1 MIQESGGTGEAAPG
15 DVGATTVSS
24 AVSGALPDS
33 RAVFRPAQ
41 GEIPTAPGVYR
52 FSDKYGRVLYIG
64 KAKNLRARLANY
76 FQPMH
81 SLMPRTRR
89 MVTLAAKLDWT
100 VVATDT
106 ESLVL
111 EHTWITEFKPP
122 FNVQF
127 KDDKTY
133 PYLAVTL
140 REESPRLI
148 ITRNEKIRG
157 ARYFGPY
164 PKVWALRETTS
175 LLQQAFPIRTCND
188 ADYKRAMS
196 SGKPCLAGQIGRCH
210 GPCSQLISIE
220 DHRTRAEELVAFL
233 AGGDSSQL
241 RTLQREM
248 RDAAAEQRYEDAARL
263 RDQVQAVEHVL
274 EKNAVVLGHDV
285 NLDVFGLRADEL
297 AAAAHQ
303 FIIRGG
309 RIRGE
314 RSWIVDV
321 ELDDSPGTLLEQV
334 IQSAYEGDRE
344 PPPEIL
350 VPLLPE
356 GDHALEEALSARR
369 PRRGRVRVRVPER
382 GDKAQLMER
391 AVLNAGEHLIR
402 YKMKRAADLTA
413 RTDALAELQR
423 ALDMT
428 EAPLR
433 IECIDVSHL
442 QGTGVVASL
451 VVFED
456 GLPAKGA
463 YRKYRIE
470 ETTDDTDSIF
480 QVVSRRAAQLN
491 LAKETGEQPSGIYR
505 DRPQLLIVDGGEPQ
519 VKAAARALAAAGI
532 TDIALCGVAK
542 RLEELWL
549 PGDPFP
555 VILPRTSEALF
566 LVQRVRDEA
575 HRFAITFQRQRRST
589 SIASRLSEVPGLGPK
604 RVQGLLRHFGSV
616 TRLRSASVAELSA
629 APGMGPK
636 LAEQVLA
643 HLGAPEQGETV
654 PDPGSDPEIP
664 DLPGDAP
671 DAKLDTAADAAQ
683 GEEDGQ

>member
-1 MIQESGGTGEAAPG
+1 MIQESSGIGGDAAPAG
-15 DVGATTVSS
+15 ELAAVDPDPLAPS
-24 AVSGALPDS
+24 AVRDS
-33 RAVFRPAQ
+33 RTAFRPAQ
-41 GEIPTAPGVYR
+41 GEIPTSPGVYR
-52 FSDKYGRVLYIG
+52 FSDKYRRVLYIG

-76 FQPMH
+76 FQPLH

-148 ITRNEKIRG
+148 ITRNERIRG

-164 PKVWALRETTS
+164 PKVWALRETTG

-196 SGKPCLAGQIGRCH
+196 SGRPCLAGQIGRCH
-210 GPCSQLISIE
+210 GPCSQLITID
-220 DHRTRAEELVAFL
+220 DHRARVDELVAFL
-233 AGGDSSQL
+233 AGGDSGHLKALERQMK
-241 RTLQREM
+241 E
-248 RDAAAEQRYEDAARL
+248 AAVEQRYEDAARL
-263 RDQVQAVEHVL
+263 RDQVKAVEHVL

-321 ELDDSPGTLLEQV
+321 ELDDSPSTLLEQV
-334 IQSAYEGDRE
+334 IQSAYEGERE

-356 GDHALEEALSARR
+356 GQRELEEALSARR
-369 PRRGRVRVRVPER
+369 PRRGRVALRVPER
-382 GDKAQLMER
+382 GEKVQLMER
-391 AVLNAGEHLIR
+391 AVLNAGENLIR
-402 YKMKRAADLTA
+402 HKLKRAADLTA

-423 ALDMT
+423 ALDMA

-470 ETTDDTDSIF
+470 STTDDTDSIY

-491 LAKETGEQPSGIYR
+491 LAKESGEQPSGIYR

-519 VKAAARALAAAGI
+519 VKAAARALAEAGI

-542 RLEELWL
+542 RLEEIWL
-549 PGDPFP
+549 PSDPFP

-566 LVQRVRDEA
+566 LVQRIRDEA

-616 TRLRSASVAELSA
+616 ARLRAASLAELSA
-629 APGMGPK
+629 APGLGPK
-636 LAEQVLA
+636 LAEQVRA
-643 HLGAPEQGETV
+643 HLGVPADSGE
-654 PDPGSDPEIP
+654 P
-664 DLPGDAP
+664 DAP
-671 DAKLDTAADAAQ
+671 ADGKLGGGEEPLP
-683 GEEDGQ
+683 GEEDVV

>member
-1 MIQESGGTGEAAPG
+1 MTEVDT
-15 DVGATTVSS
+15 
-24 AVSGALPDS
+24 
-33 RAVFRPAQ
+33 RASFRPAQ
-41 GEIPTAPGVYR
+41 GEIPTSPGVYR
-52 FSDKYGRVLYIG
+52 FSDRHGRVLYIG
-64 KAKNLRARLANY
+64 KAKNLRARLSNY
-76 FQPMH
+76 FQPLH

-89 MVTLAAKLDWT
+89 MLALAAKVDWT

-111 EHTWITEFKPP
+111 EHTWITEYKPP

-127 KDDKTY
+127 KDDKSY

-140 REESPRLI
+140 REEAPRLI
-148 ITRNEKIRG
+148 ITRNERIRG

-164 PKVWALRETTS
+164 PKVWALRETVS
-175 LLQQAFPIRTCND
+175 LLQRAFPIRTCND
-188 ADYKRAMS
+188 ADYKRAMA
-196 SGKPCLAGQIGRCH
+196 SGRPCLAGQIGRCS
-210 GPCSQLISIE
+210 GPCS
-220 DHRTRAEELVAFL
+220 HRTTIEEHRERVNELVSFL
-233 AGGDSSQL
+233 AGGDTRHL
-241 RTLQREM
+241 RALQRAM

-263 RDQVQAVEHVL
+263 RDQVQAVEHVM
-274 EKNAVVLGHDV
+274 EKNAVVLGLDV

-334 IQSAYEGDRE
+334 VQSAYDGERE
-344 PPPEIL
+344 PPPQVL

-356 GDHALEEALSARR
+356 GAAALEEALSAQR
-369 PRRGRVRVRVPER
+369 PRKGRVRLRVPER

-402 YKMKRAADLTA
+402 HKLKRAADLTA

-423 ALDMT
+423 ALGMS
-428 EAPLR
+428 EPPLR

-470 ETTDDTDSIF
+470 QTRDDTDSIY
-480 QVVSRRAAQLN
+480 QVVSRRAAQLT
-491 LAKETGEQPSGIYR
+491 LARESGEPPSGIYR
-505 DRPQLLIVDGGEPQ
+505 DRPQLLVVDGGEPQ
-519 VKAAARALAAAGI
+519 VRAAARALAEAGI
-532 TDIALCGVAK
+532 TDVALCGVAK
-542 RLEELWL
+542 RLEEIWL
-549 PGDPFP
+549 PDDPFP

-566 LVQRVRDEA
+566 LVQRIRDEA
-575 HRFAITFQRQRRST
+575 HRFAIAFQRQRRST
-589 SIASRLSEVPGLGPK
+589 SIASRLSEIPGLGPK

-616 TRLRSASVAELSA
+616 ARLRAASLDELAS
-629 APGMGPK
+629 APGVGPK
-636 LAEQVLA
+636 LAEQILGHLA
-643 HLGAPEQGETV
+643 A
-654 PDPGSDPEIP
+654 GSSE
-664 DLPGDAP
+664 AP
-671 DAKLDTAADAAQ
+671 DAKLEGTAEPRRDEGDVA
-683 GEEDGQ
+683 

>member
-1 MIQESGGTGEAAPG
+1 MTAAA
-15 DVGATTVSS
+15 DH
-24 AVSGALPDS
+24 
-33 RAVFRPAQ
+33 RASFRPAQ
-41 GEIPTAPGVYR
+41 GEIPTSPGVYR
-52 FSDKYGRVLYIG
+52 FSDKHGRVLYIG
-64 KAKNLRARLANY
+64 KAKNLRARLSNY
-76 FQPMH
+76 FQPLH
-81 SLMPRTRR
+81 SLMPRTQR
-89 MVTLAAKLDWT
+89 MLALAARVDWT

-140 REESPRLI
+140 REEAPRLI
-148 ITRNEKIRG
+148 ITRNERIKG

-164 PKVWALRETTS
+164 PKVWALRETTQ
-175 LLQQAFPIRTCND
+175 LLQQAFPIRTCNE

-196 SGKPCLAGQIGRCH
+196 SGRPCLAGQIGRCH
-210 GPCSQLISIE
+210 GPCSQLLTIAE
-220 DHRTRAEELVAFL
+220 HRERVDELVAFL
-233 AGGDSSQL
+233 AGGDTGHL
-241 RTLQREM
+241 RELQRRM
-248 RDAAAEQRYEDAARL
+248 RDAAAEQRYEEAAKL
-263 RDQVQAVEHVL
+263 RDQVRAVEHVM
-274 EKNAVVLGHDV
+274 EKNSIVLGMDV

-321 ELDDSPGTLLEQV
+321 ELDDSPGRLLEQV
-334 IQSAYEGDRE
+334 IQSAYEGERE

-350 VPLLPE
+350 VPVQPDDAE
-356 GDHALEEALSARR
+356 ALEGALSAKR
-369 PRRGRVRVRVPER
+369 PRRGRVRVRIPER

-391 AVLNAGEHLIR
+391 AVLNAGENLVRHKL
-402 YKMKRAADLTA
+402 KRAADLTA

-423 ALDMT
+423 ALGMA

-442 QGTGVVASL
+442 QGTDVVASL

-463 YRKYRIE
+463 YRRYRIE
-470 ETTDDTDSIF
+470 ETRDDTDSIH

-491 LAKETGEQPSGIYR
+491 QLAESGAQPSGVYR

-519 VKAAARALAAAGI
+519 VRAASRALAEAGI
-532 TDIALCGVAK
+532 TDIALCGIAK
-542 RLEELWL
+542 RLEEIWL
-549 PGDPFP
+549 PDDPFP
-555 VILPRTSEALF
+555 VILPRTSDALF
-566 LVQRVRDEA
+566 LVQRIRDEA

-589 SIASRLSEVPGLGPK
+589 SISSRLSEVPGLGPK
-604 RVQGLLRHFGSV
+604 RVNGLLKHFGSV
-616 TRLRSASVAELSA
+616 ARLRAATAAEVAA
-629 APGMGPK
+629 APGIGPT
-636 LAEQVLA
+636 LAEQIVSQLGNDGA
-643 HLGAPEQGETV
+643 ASAKLGAAVET
-654 PDPGSDPEIP
+654 ER
-664 DLPGDAP
+664 
-671 DAKLDTAADAAQ
+671 
-683 GEEDGQ
+683 GEEGVG

>member
-1 MIQESGGTGEAAPG
+1 MNST
-15 DVGATTVSS
+15 DH
-24 AVSGALPDS
+24 
-33 RAVFRPAQ
+33 RASFRPAQ
-41 GEIPTAPGVYR
+41 GEIPTSPGVYR
-52 FSDKYGRVLYIG
+52 FSDRHGRVLYIG

-76 FQPMH
+76 FQPLH
-81 SLMPRTRR
+81 SLMPRTRT
-89 MVTLAAKLDWT
+89 MLSIAAKLDWT

-106 ESLVL
+106 ESLIL
-111 EHTWITEFKPP
+111 EHTWITEYKPP

-140 REESPRLI
+140 REEAPRLV
-148 ITRNEKIRG
+148 ITRNERIRG

-164 PKVWALRETTS
+164 PKVWALRETTA

-188 ADYKRAMS
+188 ADYQRAMS
-196 SGKPCLAGQIGRCH
+196 SGKPCLAGQIGRCS
-210 GPCSQLISIE
+210 GPCSRKLTIE
-220 DHRTRAEELVAFL
+220 EHRARVGELVSFL
-233 AGGDSSQL
+233 GGSDTRHL
-241 RTLQREM
+241 KALQSAMRE
-248 RDAAAEQRYEDAARL
+248 AAAQQRYEEAARL
-263 RDQVQAVEHVL
+263 RDQAQAVEHVM
-274 EKNAVVLGHDV
+274 EKNAVVLGLDV
-285 NLDVFGLRADEL
+285 NLDVFGLRSDEL

-321 ELDDSPGTLLEQV
+321 ELDDSPETLLEQV
-334 IQSAYEGDRE
+334 LQSAYEGERE
-344 PPPEIL
+344 PPPQIL
-350 VPLLPE
+350 VPQLPANAP
-356 GDHALEEALSARR
+356 ALEEALGARR
-369 PRRGRVRVRVPER
+369 PRRGRVRVRIPER
-382 GDKAQLMER
+382 GDKVQVMDR
-391 AVLNAGEHLIR
+391 AMRNAGEHLIR
-402 YKMKRAADLTA
+402 HKLKRAADLTA

-423 ALDMT
+423 ALGME

-470 ETTDDTDSIF
+470 QTTDDTDSIH

-491 LAKETGEQPSGIYR
+491 AAREAGVQPTGVYR
-505 DRPQLLIVDGGEPQ
+505 DRPQLLIVDGGQPQ
-519 VKAAARALAAAGI
+519 VKAAARALAEAGI
-532 TDIALCGVAK
+532 TDVALCGIAK
-542 RLEELWL
+542 RLEEIWL

-575 HRFAITFQRQRRST
+575 HRFAIAFQRQRRST
-589 SIASRLSEVPGLGPK
+589 SISSRLSEIPGLGPK
-604 RVQGLLRHFGSV
+604 RVQTLLKHFGSV
-616 TRLRSASVAELSA
+616 MRLRAASLAELSA
-629 APGMGPK
+629 APGVGPK
-636 LAEQVLA
+636 LGEQILA
-643 HLGAPEQGETV
+643 HLQA
-654 PDPGSDPEIP
+654 DPGA
-664 DLPGDAP
+664 G
-671 DAKLDTAADAAQ
+671 AKLEVQVDDQQ
-683 GEEDGQ
+683 GEELGA

>member
-1 MIQESGGTGEAAPG
+1 MTEEDHRAA
-15 DVGATTVSS
+15 
-24 AVSGALPDS
+24 
-33 RAVFRPAQ
+33 FRPAA
-41 GEIPTAPGVYR
+41 GEIPTSPGVYR
-52 FSDKYGRVLYIG
+52 FSDRHGRVLYIG

-76 FQPMH
+76 FQPLR
-81 SLMPRTRR
+81 SIQPRTRR
-89 MVTLAAKLDWT
+89 MLALAARLDWT

-111 EHTWITEFKPP
+111 EHTWITEFQPP

-140 REESPRLI
+140 REDAPRLV

-164 PKVWALRETTS
+164 PKVWALRETTM

-188 ADYKRAMS
+188 ADYRRAMQT
-196 SGKPCLAGQIGRCH
+196 GRPCLAGQIGRCH
-210 GPCSQLISIE
+210 GPCSGLISLE
-220 DHRTRAEELVAFL
+220 DHRARVAELVSFL
-233 AGGDSSQL
+233 GGGDASHL
-241 RTLQREM
+241 RSLQRAM

-263 RDQVQAVEHVL
+263 RDQVVAVEHVMERNSVAL
-274 EKNAVVLGHDV
+274 PLDV
-285 NLDVFGLRADEL
+285 DMDVFGLKSDEL

-321 ELDDSPGTLLEQV
+321 ELDDSPSTLLEQV
-334 IQSAYEGDRE
+334 VQSAYEGERE

-350 VPLLPE
+350 VPVLPE
-356 GDHALEEALSARR
+356 GVEALEAALRTRR
-369 PRRGRVRVRVPER
+369 PRGGRVRLRIPER
-382 GDKAQLMER
+382 GDKAQLMGR
-391 AVLNAGEHLIR
+391 ATLNAGEHLMR
-402 YKMKRAADLTA
+402 HKLKRAADITA

-423 ALDMT
+423 ALGMA

-470 ETTDDTDSIF
+470 QTTDDTDSIY
-480 QVVSRRAAQLN
+480 QVVSRRALQLN
-491 LAKETGEQPSGIYR
+491 ERAKEPVSVEAGRYR
-505 DRPQLLIVDGGEPQ
+505 ERPQLLIVDGGQPQ
-519 VKAAARALAAAGI
+519 VAAAHRALSEAGI
-532 TDIALCGVAK
+532 DDVFLVGVAK

-549 PGDPFP
+549 PEDPFP
-555 VILPRTSEALF
+555 VILPRGSEALF
-566 LVQRVRDEA
+566 LVQRARDEA

-589 SIASRLSEVPGLGPK
+589 ALASQLSEVPGLGPK
-604 RVQGLLRHFGSV
+604 RVKALLKHFGSV
-616 TRLRSASVAELSA
+616 TRLREASAAEIAA
-629 APGMGPK
+629 APGVGSA
-636 LAEQVLA
+636 LAA
-643 HLGAPEQGETV
+643 SIRGHMDSMSGDGETSRLGV
-654 PDPGSDPEIP
+654 ETPTNEPEGS
-664 DLPGDAP
+664 
-671 DAKLDTAADAAQ
+671 
-683 GEEDGQ
+683 GQ

>member
-1 MIQESGGTGEAAPG
+1 MQEIDRRSE
-15 DVGATTVSS
+15 
-24 AVSGALPDS
+24 
-33 RAVFRPAQ
+33 FRPAQ
-41 GEIPTAPGVYR
+41 GEIPTSPGVYR
-52 FSDKYGRVLYIG
+52 FSDRHGRVLYIG

-76 FQPMH
+76 FQPLH

-89 MVTLAAKLDWT
+89 MLALAAKLDWT

-140 REESPRLI
+140 RDEAPRLI
-148 ITRNEKIRG
+148 ITRNERIRG

-164 PKVWALRETTS
+164 PKVWALRETTA
-175 LLQQAFPIRTCND
+175 LLQRAFPIRTCNE
-188 ADYKRAMS
+188 ADYQRAMR

-210 GPCSQLISIE
+210 GPCSRLITVE
-220 DHRTRAEELVAFL
+220 EHRARVQELVAFL
-233 AGGDSSQL
+233 GGGDTGHL
-241 RTLQREM
+241 RSLQRAM

-263 RDQVQAVEHVL
+263 RDQVQAVEHVM
-274 EKNAVVLGHDV
+274 EKNAVVLGLDV

-334 IQSAYEGDRE
+334 VQSAYEGERE

-356 GDHALEEALSARR
+356 NAGALEEALSARR

-382 GDKAQLMER
+382 GEKVQLMDR
-391 AVLNAGEHLIR
+391 AVLNAGEHLVR
-402 YKMKRAADLTA
+402 HKLKRAADLTA
-413 RTDALAELQR
+413 RTDALAELQQ
-423 ALDMT
+423 ALGMA

-470 ETTDDTDSIF
+470 ETSDDTDSIH

-491 LAKETGEQPSGIYR
+491 AAREAGEPPSGVYR
-505 DRPQLLIVDGGEPQ
+505 DRPQLLVVDGGEPQ
-519 VKAAARALAAAGI
+519 VRAAARALAEAGI
-532 TDIALCGVAK
+532 DDVALCGIAK
-542 RLEELWL
+542 RLEEIWL
-549 PGDPFP
+549 PDDPYP

-566 LVQRVRDEA
+566 LVQRIRDEA

-589 SIASRLSEVPGLGPK
+589 AIASRLSEIPGLGPK
-604 RVQGLLRHFGSV
+604 RVQALLKHFGSV
-616 TRLRSASVAELSA
+616 ARLRAASHAELSA
-629 APGMGPK
+629 APGLGPK
-636 LAEQVLA
+636 LAEQVMD
-643 HLGAPEQGETV
+643 HLGDSAP
-654 PDPGSDPEIP
+654 
-664 DLPGDAP
+664 AAA
-671 DAKLDTAADAAQ
+671 AKLGAAQ
-683 GEEDGQ
+683 HASTSEEDPA

>member
-1 MIQESGGTGEAAPG
+1 MAETDHRAA
-15 DVGATTVSS
+15 
-24 AVSGALPDS
+24 
-33 RAVFRPAQ
+33 FRPAQ
-41 GEIPTAPGVYR
+41 GEIPTSPGVYR
-52 FSDKYGRVLYIG
+52 FSDKHGRVLYIG
-64 KAKNLRARLANY
+64 KAKNLRSRLSNY
-76 FQPMH
+76 FQPLH

-89 MVTLAAKLDWT
+89 MLALAARVDWT

-148 ITRNEKIRG
+148 ITRNERIRG

-164 PKVWALRETTS
+164 PKVWALRETTG

-188 ADYKRAMS
+188 ADYKRAMT
-196 SGKPCLAGQIGRCH
+196 SGRPCLAGQIGRCN
-210 GPCSQLISIE
+210 GPCSGRLTIE
-220 DHRTRAEELVAFL
+220 EHRERVEELVSFL
-233 AGGDSSQL
+233 AGGDTSHL
-241 RTLQREM
+241 RALQRRM

-263 RDQVQAVEHVL
+263 RDQVQAVEHVM
-274 EKNAVVLGHDV
+274 EKNAVVLGMDV
-285 NLDVFGLRADEL
+285 NVDVFGLRADEL

-314 RSWIVDV
+314 RSWVVDV
-321 ELDDSPGTLLEQV
+321 ELDDSPETLLEQV
-334 IQSAYEGDRE
+334 IQSAYEGERE

-350 VPLLPE
+350 VPVMP
-356 GDHALEEALSARR
+356 GDTEALQNALSAQR

-382 GDKAQLMER
+382 GDKVQLMER

-402 YKMKRAADLTA
+402 HKLKRAADLTA
-413 RTDALAELQR
+413 RTDALAEIQR
-423 ALDMT
+423 SLGMT

-442 QGTGVVASL
+442 QGTDVVASL

-463 YRKYRIE
+463 YRRYRIE
-470 ETTDDTDSIF
+470 ETRDDTDSIH

-491 LAKETGEQPSGIYR
+491 LARESGEAPSGVYR

-519 VKAAARALAAAGI
+519 VKAAKRALDEAGI
-532 TDIALCGVAK
+532 DDVALCGIAK
-542 RLEELWL
+542 RLEEIWL
-549 PGDPFP
+549 PDDPFP

-566 LVQRVRDEA
+566 LVQRIRDEA

-589 SIASRLSEVPGLGPK
+589 SIASRLSEIPGLGPK
-604 RVQGLLRHFGSV
+604 RVKGLLRHFGSV
-616 TRLRSASVAELSA
+616 TRLKAASLEELAA
-629 APGMGPK
+629 APGLGPK
-636 LAEQVLA
+636 LAEQIAA
-643 HLGAPEQGETV
+643 HLRDDTAT
-654 PDPGSDPEIP
+654 
-664 DLPGDAP
+664 
-671 DAKLDTAADAAQ
+671 DAKLDASDDRTRDME
-683 GEEDGQ
+683 GVE

>member
-1 MIQESGGTGEAAPG
+1 MIQGV
-15 DVGATTVSS
+15 DN
-24 AVSGALPDS
+24 
-33 RAVFRPAQ
+33 RASFRPAQ
-41 GEIPTAPGVYR
+41 GEIPTSPGVYR
-52 FSDKYGRVLYIG
+52 FSDRHGRVLYIG
-64 KAKNLRARLANY
+64 KAKNLRARLTNY

-81 SLMPRTRR
+81 SLQPRTQR
-89 MVTLAAKLDWT
+89 MLTLAAKVDWT

-140 REESPRLI
+140 REEAPRLM

-164 PKVWALRETTS
+164 PKVWAVRETTS

-188 ADYKRAMS
+188 ADYKRAMM
-196 SGKPCLAGQIGRCH
+196 SGRPCLAGQIGRCG
-210 GPCSQLISIE
+210 GPCSMQISID
-220 DHRTRAEELVAFL
+220 DHRTRVTELVSFL
-233 AGGDSSQL
+233 AGGDQSHL
-241 RTLQREM
+241 RRLRSEM
-248 RDAAAEQRYEDAARL
+248 REAATDQRYEEAARL
-263 RDQVQAVEHVL
+263 RDQVQAVEHVM
-274 EKNAVVLGHDV
+274 EKNAVVLSLDTHV
-285 NLDVFGLRADEL
+285 DVFSLRADEL
-297 AAAAHQ
+297 AASVHQ
-303 FIIRGG
+303 FIIREG

-321 ELDDSPGTLLEQV
+321 EIDDSPSSLLEQV
-334 IQSAYEGDRE
+334 IQSAYEDGHE

-350 VPLLPE
+350 VPKLPE
-356 GDHALEEALSARR
+356 NARELEEALSAKR
-369 PRRGRVRVRVPER
+369 PRKGRVRLRVPER
-382 GDKAQLMER
+382 GDKAQIMDR
-391 AVLNAGEHLIR
+391 AALNAGEHLIR
-402 YKMKRAADLTA
+402 YKLKRSADLTA

-423 ALDMT
+423 ALDMH

-470 ETTDDTDSIF
+470 ETRDDTDSIY

-491 LAKETGEQPSGIYR
+491 RALEANEPPSGIYR

-519 VKAAARALAAAGI
+519 VKAAARSLAEANI

-542 RLEELWL
+542 RLEEIWL
-549 PGDPFP
+549 PNDPFP
-555 VILPRTSEALF
+555 VILPRSSEALF
-566 LVQRVRDEA
+566 LVQRIRDEA

-589 SIASRLSEVPGLGPK
+589 SIMSQLSEVPGLGPK
-604 RVQGLLRHFGSV
+604 RVQGLLKHFGSV
-616 TRLRSASVAELSA
+616 ARLRRASVEELAA
-629 APGMGPK
+629 APGLGLK
-636 LAEQVLA
+636 LAEQILS
-643 HLGAPEQGETV
+643 HMNTEGTT
-654 PDPGSDPEIP
+654 
-664 DLPGDAP
+664 
-671 DAKLDTAADAAQ
+671 AKLGNGVEKDQGGRDA
-683 GEEDGQ
+683 E

>member
-1 MIQESGGTGEAAPG
+1 MNGT
-15 DVGATTVSS
+15 DN
-24 AVSGALPDS
+24 
-33 RAVFRPAQ
+33 RASFRPAQ
-41 GEIPTAPGVYR
+41 GEIPTSPGVYR
-52 FSDKYGRVLYIG
+52 FSDRHGRVLYIG

-76 FQPMH
+76 FQPLH
-81 SLMPRTRR
+81 SLMPRTRT
-89 MVTLAAKLDWT
+89 MLSIAAKVDWT

-106 ESLVL
+106 ESLIL
-111 EHTWITEFKPP
+111 EHTWITEYKPP

-140 REESPRLI
+140 REEAPRLV
-148 ITRNEKIRG
+148 ITRNERIRG

-164 PKVWALRETTS
+164 PKVWALRETTA

-188 ADYKRAMS
+188 ADYQRAMS
-196 SGKPCLAGQIGRCH
+196 SGKPCLAGQIGRCS
-210 GPCSQLISIE
+210 GPCSQKLTVE
-220 DHRTRAEELVAFL
+220 EHRARVGELVAFL
-233 AGGDSSQL
+233 GGSDTSHL
-241 RTLQREM
+241 KALQRAM
-248 RDAAAEQRYEDAARL
+248 REAASEQRYEEAARL
-263 RDQVQAVEHVL
+263 RDQAQAVEHVM
-274 EKNAVVLGHDV
+274 EKNAVVLGLDV
-285 NLDVFGLRADEL
+285 NLDVFGLRSDEL

-321 ELDDSPGTLLEQV
+321 ELDDSPETLLEQV
-334 IQSAYEGDRE
+334 LQSAYEGDRE
-344 PPPEIL
+344 PPPQIL
-350 VPLLPE
+350 VPQLPANSA
-356 GDHALEEALSARR
+356 ALEEALGARR
-369 PRRGRVRVRVPER
+369 PRRGRVTVRVPER
-382 GDKAQLMER
+382 GDKVQLMDR
-391 AVLNAGEHLIR
+391 AMRNAGEHLIR
-402 YKMKRAADLTA
+402 HKLKRAADLTA

-423 ALDMT
+423 ALDMD

-470 ETTDDTDSIF
+470 QTTDDTDSIY

-491 LAKETGEQPSGIYR
+491 AAREAGEQPSGIYR

-519 VKAAARALAAAGI
+519 VKAAARALAEAGI
-532 TDIALCGVAK
+532 TDIALCGIAK
-542 RLEELWL
+542 RLEEIWL

-589 SIASRLSEVPGLGPK
+589 SISSRLSEIPGLGPK
-604 RVQGLLRHFGSV
+604 RVQALLKYFGSV
-616 TRLRSASVAELSA
+616 TRLRAASLAELAA
-629 APGMGPK
+629 APGVGPK
-636 LAEQVLA
+636 LGEQILA
-643 HLGAPEQGETV
+643 HLQSDAGAGAKLEAHV
-654 PDPGSDPEIP
+654 
-664 DLPGDAP
+664 
-671 DAKLDTAADAAQ
+671 DAKQ
-683 GEEDGQ
+683 GEELGA

>member
-1 MIQESGGTGEAAPG
+1 MTEVVDRRGE
-15 DVGATTVSS
+15 
-24 AVSGALPDS
+24 
-33 RAVFRPAQ
+33 FRPAP
-41 GEIPTAPGVYR
+41 GEIPVSPGVYR
-52 FSDKYGRVLYIG
+52 FSDRHGRVLYIG

-76 FQPMH
+76 FQPLV
-81 SLMPRTRR
+81 SIAPRTRR
-89 MVTLAAKLDWT
+89 MLALAARVDWT

-111 EHTWITEFKPP
+111 EHTWITEFQPP

-140 REESPRLI
+140 REEAPRLI
-148 ITRNEKIRG
+148 ITRNDRIRG

-164 PKVWALRETTS
+164 PKVWALREMTA

-188 ADYKRAMS
+188 ADYRRAMQ
-196 SGKPCLAGQIGRCH
+196 SGRPCLAGQIGRCH
-210 GPCSQLISIE
+210 GPCSGLIGVE
-220 DHRTRAEELVAFL
+220 EHRERVNELVSFL
-233 AGGDSSQL
+233 AGGDDRHL
-241 RTLQREM
+241 KALQRGM
-248 RDAAAEQRYEDAARL
+248 REAAAEQRYEEAARL
-263 RDQVQAVEHVL
+263 RDQATAIEHVMERNSVAL
-274 EKNAVVLGHDV
+274 ALDV
-285 NLDVFGLRADEL
+285 DADVFGLRVDEL

-303 FIIRGG
+303 FIVRGG

-314 RSWIVDV
+314 RSWVVNV
-321 ELDDSPGTLLEQV
+321 ELDDSPDLLLEQV
-334 IQSAYEGDRE
+334 IQSAYEGERE

-356 GDHALEEALSARR
+356 GAPALEEALRQRR
-369 PRRGRVRVRVPER
+369 PRRGRGRGRVPER
-382 GDKAQLMER
+382 GDKAQLMDR
-391 AVLNAGEHLIR
+391 ATLNAGEQLLRHKL
-402 YKMKRAADLTA
+402 KRAADITA
-413 RTDALAELQR
+413 RTDALAELQQSLGM
-423 ALDMT
+423 A
-428 EAPLR
+428 EPPLR

-470 ETTDDTDSIF
+470 RSRDDTDSIH

-491 LAKETGEQPSGIYR
+491 QAALAGEAPSGRYR
-505 DRPQLLIVDGGEPQ
+505 DRPQLLIVDGGQPQ
-519 VKAAARALAAAGI
+519 VAAAQRALDEAGI
-532 TDIALCGVAK
+532 TDIALVGVAK

-589 SIASRLSEVPGLGPK
+589 SIASRLAEVPGLGPK
-604 RVQGLLRHFGSV
+604 RVRALLRHFGSAA
-616 TRLRSASVAELSA
+616 RLKAASEAEIAS
-629 APGMGPK
+629 APGIGPQ
-636 LAEQVLA
+636 LAAVIRDHLA
-643 HLGAPEQGETV
+643 
-654 PDPGSDPEIP
+654 DPEA
-664 DLPGDAP
+664 DGAGNAAGAEEDRA
-671 DAKLDTAADAAQ
+671 AADRLEPPNEGIEH
-683 GEEDGQ
+683 GEGRQ

>member
-1 MIQESGGTGEAAPG
+1 MIAGDHRAA
-15 DVGATTVSS
+15 
-24 AVSGALPDS
+24 
-33 RAVFRPAQ
+33 FRPAQ
-41 GEIPTAPGVYR
+41 GEIPTTPGVYR
-52 FSDKYGRVLYIG
+52 FSDRHGRVLYIG

-81 SLMPRTRR
+81 ALMPRTQR
-89 MVTLAAKLDWT
+89 MLTLAAKLDWT

-111 EHTWITEFKPP
+111 EHTWITEYKPP

-140 REESPRLI
+140 REDAPRLV

-164 PKVWALRETTS
+164 PKVWALRETTA

-188 ADYKRAMS
+188 ADYKRAMD
-196 SGKPCLAGQIGRCH
+196 SGRPCLAGQIGRCN
-210 GPCSQLISIE
+210 GPCSGKITVE
-220 DHRTRAEELVAFL
+220 AHRERVEELVAFL
-233 AGGDSSQL
+233 AGGDTSHLKQL
-241 RTLQREM
+241 QHAM

-274 EKNAVVLGHDV
+274 EKNAIVLGFDV
-285 NLDVFGLRADEL
+285 ELDVFGLKSDEL
-297 AAAAHQ
+297 SAAAHQ

-309 RIRGE
+309 RLRGE

-334 IQSAYEGDRE
+334 IQSAYDDGHEAPAR
-344 PPPEIL
+344 IL
-350 VPLLPE
+350 VSTMPADLS
-356 GDHALEEALSARR
+356 ALEEALRANR
-369 PRRGRVRVRVPER
+369 PRRGKVRIQVPER
-382 GDKAQLMER
+382 GDKAQLMNR
-391 AVLNAGEHLIR
+391 ALLNAGENLLRHKL
-402 YKMKRAADLTA
+402 KRAADITA
-413 RTDALAELQR
+413 RTDALAELQEG
-423 ALDMT
+423 LDMG

-470 ETTDDTDSIF
+470 QTTDDTDSIY

-491 LAKETGEQPSGIYR
+491 AAAEAGEPPSGRYR
-505 DRPQLLIVDGGEPQ
+505 DRPQLLIVDGGAPQ
-519 VKAAARALAAAGI
+519 VAAAQRALSEAGI

-549 PGDPFP
+549 PDDPFP
-555 VILPRTSEALF
+555 VILPRTSESLF
-566 LVQRVRDEA
+566 LVQRIRDEA
-575 HRFAITFQRQRRST
+575 HRFAITFQRQRRS
-589 SIASRLSEVPGLGPK
+589 SAISSQLSEIPGLGPK
-604 RVQGLLRHFGSV
+604 RVQALLKHFGSV
-616 TRLRSASVAELSA
+616 ARLHAASPEEIAS
-629 APGMGPK
+629 APGVGDQ
-636 LAEQVLA
+636 LAEQIHRHV
-643 HLGAPEQGETV
+643 HAPAAGKLVGGESAET
-654 PDPGSDPEIP
+654 S
-664 DLPGDAP
+664 
-671 DAKLDTAADAAQ
+671 
-683 GEEDGQ
+683 EEDGE

>member
-1 MIQESGGTGEAAPG
+1 MIQESSGIGGDAAPAG
-15 DVGATTVSS
+15 ELAAVDPDPLAPS
-24 AVSGALPDS
+24 AVRDS
-33 RAVFRPAQ
+33 RTAFRPAQ
-41 GEIPTAPGVYR
+41 GEIPTSPGVYR

-76 FQPMH
+76 FQPLH

-148 ITRNEKIRG
+148 ITRNERIRG

-164 PKVWALRETTS
+164 PKVWALRETTG

-196 SGKPCLAGQIGRCH
+196 SGRPCLAGQIGRCH
-210 GPCSQLISIE
+210 GPCSQLITID
-220 DHRTRAEELVAFL
+220 DHRARVDELVAFL
-233 AGGDSSQL
+233 AGGDSGHLKALERQMK
-241 RTLQREM
+241 E
-248 RDAAAEQRYEDAARL
+248 AAVEQRYEDAARL
-263 RDQVQAVEHVL
+263 RDQVKAVEHVL

-321 ELDDSPGTLLEQV
+321 ELDDSPSTLLEQV
-334 IQSAYEGDRE
+334 IQSAYEGERE

-356 GDHALEEALSARR
+356 GQRELEEALSARR
-369 PRRGRVRVRVPER
+369 PRRGRVALRVPER
-382 GDKAQLMER
+382 GEKVQLMER
-391 AVLNAGEHLIR
+391 AVLNAGENLIR
-402 YKMKRAADLTA
+402 HKLKRAADLTA

-423 ALDMT
+423 ALDMA

-470 ETTDDTDSIF
+470 STTDDTDSIY

-491 LAKETGEQPSGIYR
+491 LAKESGEQPSGIYR

-519 VKAAARALAAAGI
+519 VKAAARALAEAGI

-542 RLEELWL
+542 RLEEIWL
-549 PGDPFP
+549 PSDPFP

-566 LVQRVRDEA
+566 LVQRIRDEA

-616 TRLRSASVAELSA
+616 ARLRAASLAELSA
-629 APGMGPK
+629 APGLGPK
-636 LAEQVLA
+636 LAEQVRA
-643 HLGAPEQGETV
+643 HLGVPADSGE
-654 PDPGSDPEIP
+654 P
-664 DLPGDAP
+664 DAP
-671 DAKLDTAADAAQ
+671 ADGKLGGGEEPLP
-683 GEEDGQ
+683 GEEDVV

>member
-1 MIQESGGTGEAAPG
+1 MIQESSGIGGDAAPAG
-15 DVGATTVSS
+15 ELAAVDPDPLAPS
-24 AVSGALPDS
+24 AVRDS
-33 RAVFRPAQ
+33 RTAFRPAQ
-41 GEIPTAPGVYR
+41 GEIPTSPGVYR

-76 FQPMH
+76 FQPLH
-81 SLMPRTRR
+81 SLLPRTRR

-148 ITRNEKIRG
+148 ITRNERIRG

-164 PKVWALRETTS
+164 PKVWALRETTG

-196 SGKPCLAGQIGRCH
+196 SGRPCLAGQIGRCH
-210 GPCSQLISIE
+210 GPCSQLITID
-220 DHRTRAEELVAFL
+220 DHRARVDELVAFL
-233 AGGDSSQL
+233 AGGDSGHLKALERQMK
-241 RTLQREM
+241 E
-248 RDAAAEQRYEDAARL
+248 AAVEQRYEDAARL
-263 RDQVQAVEHVL
+263 RDQVKAVEHVL

-321 ELDDSPGTLLEQV
+321 ELDDSPSTLLEQV
-334 IQSAYEGDRE
+334 IQSAYEGERE

-356 GDHALEEALSARR
+356 GQRELEEALSARR
-369 PRRGRVRVRVPER
+369 PRRGRVALRVPER
-382 GDKAQLMER
+382 GEKVQLMER
-391 AVLNAGEHLIR
+391 AVLNAGENLIR
-402 YKMKRAADLTA
+402 HKLKRAADLTA

-423 ALDMT
+423 ALDMA

-470 ETTDDTDSIF
+470 STTDDTDSIY

-491 LAKETGEQPSGIYR
+491 HAKESGEQPSGIYR

-519 VKAAARALAAAGI
+519 VKAAARALAEAGI

-542 RLEELWL
+542 RLEEIWL
-549 PGDPFP
+549 PSDPFP

-566 LVQRVRDEA
+566 LVQRIRDEA

-616 TRLRSASVAELSA
+616 ARLRAASLAELSA
-629 APGMGPK
+629 APGLGPK
-636 LAEQVLA
+636 LAEQVRA
-643 HLGAPEQGETV
+643 HLGVPADSGE
-654 PDPGSDPEIP
+654 P
-664 DLPGDAP
+664 DAP
-671 DAKLDTAADAAQ
+671 ADGKLGGGEEPLP
-683 GEEDGQ
+683 GEEDVV

>member
-1 MIQESGGTGEAAPG
+1 MIAISGGIEGPDAAAPPDG
-15 DVGATTVSS
+15 DAVGDGG
-24 AVSGALPDS
+24 SGGGVPGDA
-33 RAVFRPAQ
+33 RAAFRPAQ
-41 GEIPTAPGVYR
+41 GEIPTSPGVYR

-76 FQPMH
+76 FQPLH

-89 MVTLAAKLDWT
+89 MLALAAKLDWT

-164 PKVWALRETTS
+164 PKVWALRETTA

-196 SGKPCLAGQIGRCH
+196 SGRPCLAGQIGRCH
-210 GPCSQLISIE
+210 GPCSRLISIE
-220 DHRTRAEELVAFL
+220 AHRTRVEELVAFL
-233 AGGDSSQL
+233 AGGDTSHL
-241 RTLQREM
+241 RALQSGMRE
-248 RDAAAEQRYEDAARL
+248 AALEQRYEDAARL
-263 RDQVQAVEHVL
+263 RDQVQAVQHVL

-334 IQSAYEGDRE
+334 VQSAYEGDRE

-356 GDHALEEALSARR
+356 GEAALENALSAQR
-369 PRRGRVRVRVPER
+369 PRRGRVRLRVPER
-382 GDKAQLMER
+382 GEKVQLMER

-402 YKMKRAADLTA
+402 HKLKHAADLTA

-423 ALDMT
+423 ALGMG

-470 ETTDDTDSIF
+470 ETRDDTDSIN
-480 QVVSRRAAQLN
+480 QVVARRAAQLN
-491 LAKETGEQPSGIYR
+491 QAREAGEQPSGIYR

-519 VKAAARALAAAGI
+519 VKAAARALADAGI

-589 SIASRLSEVPGLGPK
+589 AIASQLSEIPGLGPK
-604 RVQGLLRHFGSV
+604 RVQGLLKHFGSV
-616 TRLRSASVAELSA
+616 ARLRAASQEELAA
-629 APGMGPK
+629 APGLGPK
-636 LAEQVLA
+636 LAEQVRA
-643 HLGAPEQGETV
+643 HLNAGPE
-654 PDPGSDPEIP
+654 DPGPEE
-664 DLPGDAP
+664 GA
-671 DAKLDTAADAAQ
+671 DAKLEAASTAEP
-683 GEEDGQ
+683 GEEGSA

>member
-1 MIQESGGTGEAAPG
+1 MMDPSDNRAA
-15 DVGATTVSS
+15 
-24 AVSGALPDS
+24 
-33 RAVFRPAQ
+33 FRPAQ
-41 GEIPTAPGVYR
+41 GEIPTSPGVYR
-52 FSDKYGRVLYIG
+52 FSDRHGRVLYIG
-64 KAKNLRARLANY
+64 KAKNLRARLSNY
-76 FQPMH
+76 FQPLH
-81 SLMPRTRR
+81 ALMPRTRR
-89 MVTLAAKLDWT
+89 MLALAARLDWT

-140 REESPRLI
+140 REEAPRLI

-188 ADYKRAMS
+188 ADYKRAMA
-196 SGKPCLAGQIGRCH
+196 SGRPCLAGQIGRCS
-210 GPCSQLISIE
+210 GPCSQVLTIE
-220 DHRTRAEELVAFL
+220 EHRQRVDELVSFL
-233 AGGDSSQL
+233 AGGDTSHL
-241 RTLQREM
+241 RALQRRM

-263 RDQVQAVEHVL
+263 RDQVRAVEHVM
-274 EKNAVVLGHDV
+274 EKNAVVLGMDV
-285 NLDVFGLRADEL
+285 NLDVFGLRSDEL

-321 ELDDSPGTLLEQV
+321 ELDDSPGSLLEQV

-350 VPLLPE
+350 VPLAPDDRE
-356 GDHALEEALSARR
+356 ALEGALSQKR
-369 PRRGRVRVRVPER
+369 PRKGRVRVRVPER
-382 GDKAQLMER
+382 GGKLQLMER
-391 AVLNAGEHLIR
+391 AVLNAGEHLVR
-402 YKMKRAADLTA
+402 HKLKRAADLTA

-423 ALDMT
+423 ALGME

-442 QGTGVVASL
+442 QGTDVVASL

-463 YRKYRIE
+463 YRRYRIE

-491 LAKETGEQPSGIYR
+491 QLRESGAQPTGVYR

-519 VKAAARALAAAGI
+519 VKAAQRALAEAGI
-532 TDIALCGVAK
+532 TDVALCGIAK
-542 RLEELWL
+542 RLEEIWL
-549 PGDPFP
+549 PDDPFP

-566 LVQRVRDEA
+566 MVQRIRDEA
-575 HRFAITFQRQRRST
+575 HRFAITFQRQRRSS
-589 SIASRLSEVPGLGPK
+589 SISSRLSEIPGLGPK
-604 RVQGLLRHFGSV
+604 RVKALLRHFGSV
-616 TRLRSASVAELSA
+616 TRLKAASLEELAA
-629 APGMGPK
+629 APGVGEK
-636 LAEQVLA
+636 IAEQILQ
-643 HLGAPEQGETV
+643 HLGN
-654 PDPGSDPEIP
+654 DPAS
-664 DLPGDAP
+664 
-671 DAKLDTAADAAQ
+671 DAKLEASQETERI
-683 GEEDGQ
+683 EEGVNE

>member
-1 MIQESGGTGEAAPG
+1 MTEFTDNRAA
-15 DVGATTVSS
+15 
-24 AVSGALPDS
+24 
-33 RAVFRPAQ
+33 FRPAT
-41 GEIPTAPGVYR
+41 GEIPLSPGVYR
-52 FSDKYGRVLYIG
+52 FSDRYGRVLYIG

-76 FQPMH
+76 FQPLH
-81 SLMPRTRR
+81 SLQPRTRR
-89 MVTLAAKLDWT
+89 MLALAANLDWT

-148 ITRNEKIRG
+148 ITRNERIRG

-164 PKVWALRETTS
+164 PKVWALKETTQ
-175 LLQQAFPIRTCND
+175 LLQSIFPIRTCND
-188 ADYKRAMS
+188 ADYRRAMR

-210 GPCSQLISIE
+210 GPCSGLITIE
-220 DHRTRAEELVAFL
+220 AHRERVTELVAFL
-233 AGGDSSQL
+233 AGGDGGHL
-241 RTLQREM
+241 RELQRGM
-248 RDAAAEQRYEDAARL
+248 REAAQEQRYEDAARL
-263 RDQVQAVEHVL
+263 RDQVQAVEHVM
-274 EKNAVVLGHDV
+274 EKNAVVLGAEV

-321 ELDDSPGTLLEQV
+321 ELDDSPERLLEQV
-334 IQSAYEGDRE
+334 LQSAYDGERE
-344 PPPEIL
+344 PPPEVL
-350 VPLLPE
+350 VPVLPE
-356 GDHALEEALSARR
+356 NLAPLEEALSVKR
-369 PRRGRVRVRVPER
+369 PRRGRVDVRVPER
-382 GDKAQLMER
+382 GDKAQLMQR
-391 AVLNAGEHLIR
+391 AVLNAGENLIR
-402 YKMKRAADLTA
+402 YKLKRAADLTS
-413 RTDALAELQR
+413 RTDALAELQQ
-423 ALDMT
+423 ALGMA

-456 GLPAKGA
+456 ALPAKGT

-470 ETTDDTDSIF
+470 ETTDDTDSIY
-480 QVVSRRAAQLN
+480 QVVARRAAQLN
-491 LAKETGEQPSGIYR
+491 AERESGERPSGMYR
-505 DRPQLLIVDGGEPQ
+505 DRPQLLVVDGGEPQ
-519 VKAAARALAAAGI
+519 VKAAARALAEAGI
-532 TDIALCGVAK
+532 TDVALCGIAK
-542 RLEELWL
+542 RLEEIWL
-549 PGDPFP
+549 PEDPFP

-566 LVQRVRDEA
+566 LVQRIRDEA

-589 SIASRLSEVPGLGPK
+589 SIASKLSEVPGLGPK
-604 RVQGLLRHFGSV
+604 RVQALLKHFGSV
-616 TRLRSASVAELSA
+616 ARLRAASIAEVAA
-629 APGMGPK
+629 APGVGPK
-636 LAEQVLA
+636 LAEHIVL
-643 HLGAPEQGETV
+643 HLSEAAEESESGQPSARTG
-654 PDPGSDPEIP
+654 
-664 DLPGDAP
+664 
-671 DAKLDTAADAAQ
+671 AKLEEIMHTETDEGGTA
-683 GEEDGQ
+683 

>member
-1 MIQESGGTGEAAPG
+1 MS
-15 DVGATTVSS
+15 
-24 AVSGALPDS
+24 PDDH
-33 RAVFRPAQ
+33 RLAFRPAQ
-41 GEIPTAPGVYR
+41 GEIPTSPGVYR
-52 FSDKYGRVLYIG
+52 FSDKHGRVLYIG

-81 SLMPRTRR
+81 SLMPRTRT
-89 MVTLAAKLDWT
+89 MLSLAAKVDWT
-100 VVATDT
+100 IVATDT

-140 REESPRLI
+140 REAAPRLI
-148 ITRNEKIRG
+148 ITRNERIRG

-164 PKVWALRETTS
+164 PKVWALRETAV

-188 ADYKRAMS
+188 ADYKRAMQ
-196 SGKPCLAGQIGRCH
+196 SGRPCLAGQIGRCS
-210 GPCSQLISIE
+210 GPCSQRLTVE
-220 DHRTRAEELVAFL
+220 EHRERVGELVSFL
-233 AGGDSSQL
+233 AGGDRSHL
-241 RTLQREM
+241 RRLQRSM

-263 RDQVQAVEHVL
+263 RDQVQAVEHVM

-303 FIIRGG
+303 FIIRAG

-344 PPPEIL
+344 PPPQIL
-350 VPLLPE
+350 VSRLPE
-356 GDHALEEALSARR
+356 NAPELEEALSGGR
-369 PRRGRVRVRVPER
+369 PRGGRVRVRVPER

-391 AVLNAGEHLIR
+391 AVLNAGENLIR
-402 YKMKRAADLTA
+402 HKLKRAADLTA

-423 ALDMT
+423 ALGM
-428 EAPLR
+428 EEPPLR

-463 YRKYRIE
+463 YRKYRVE
-470 ETTDDTDSIF
+470 ETRDDTDSIH

-491 LAKETGEQPSGIYR
+491 HARENGEQPSGIYR
-505 DRPQLLIVDGGEPQ
+505 DRPQLIIVDGGEPQ
-519 VKAAARALAAAGI
+519 VRAAARALDEAGI
-532 TDIALCGVAK
+532 SDVALCGIAK
-542 RLEELWL
+542 RLEEIWL

-575 HRFAITFQRQRRST
+575 HRFAIAFQRQRRST
-589 SIASRLSEVPGLGPK
+589 SIASRLSEIPGLGPK
-604 RVQGLLRHFGSV
+604 RVQGLLKHFGSV
-616 TRLRSASVAELSA
+616 ARLRAASLEELSA
-629 APGMGPK
+629 APGLGPK

-643 HLGAPEQGETV
+643 HLE
-654 PDPGSDPEIP
+654 PGPAAE
-664 DLPGDAP
+664 
-671 DAKLDTAADAAQ
+671 AKLEVGVSAESASH
-683 GEEDGQ
+683 GEDSE